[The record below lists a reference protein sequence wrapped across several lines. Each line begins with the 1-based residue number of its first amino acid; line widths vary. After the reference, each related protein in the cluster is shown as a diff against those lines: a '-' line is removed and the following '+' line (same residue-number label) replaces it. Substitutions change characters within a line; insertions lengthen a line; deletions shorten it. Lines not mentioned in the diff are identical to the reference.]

1 MWPVW
6 PQVWA
11 GQGRDQPGHG
21 CGRGRG
27 VASLALV
34 VGEAEAWPAWP
45 WVWARR
51 GHGPAAAVTH
61 LLQLQPHFV
70 EGSQPVGLG
79 SGHGVLTLLAF
90 LTFSRP
96 ETEAGA
102 S

>member
-1 MWPVW
+1 M
-6 PQVWA
+6 
-11 GQGRDQPGHG
+11 GG
-21 CGRGRG
+21 
-27 VASLALV
+27 ASLATG
-34 VGEAEAWPAWP
+34 VGEAWAWPAWP
-45 WVWARR
+45 RVWAKR
-51 GHGPAAAVTH
+51 GRGPAAAVTH

-96 ETEAGA
+96 ETEAGG

>member
-1 MWPVW
+1 MA
-6 PQVWA
+6 WA
-11 GQGRDQPGHG
+11 RVGRA
-21 CGRGRG
+21 RERTT
-27 VASLALV
+27 V
-34 VGEAEAWPAWP
+34 VGWGLEGLGKWAWPAWP
-45 WVWARR
+45 REWAWPDWPRVWARQGR
-51 GHGPAAAVTH
+51 GPAAAVTH

-96 ETEAGA
+96 ETEAGG